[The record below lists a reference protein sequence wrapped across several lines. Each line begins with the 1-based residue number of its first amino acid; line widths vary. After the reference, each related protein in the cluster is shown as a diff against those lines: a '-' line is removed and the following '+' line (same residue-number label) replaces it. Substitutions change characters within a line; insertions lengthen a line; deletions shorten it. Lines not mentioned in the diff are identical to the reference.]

1 MQPDT
6 VVERPVTRP
15 TSGKVTG
22 LLLFRMRPVIG
33 IHSIRIGMETKLTTI
48 LAVVFSCALGS
59 MALAADPHTS
69 GTKGQPNQDC
79 GTIMVF
85 PGKTMSSP
93 AHSAFNE
100 DSTASAHY
108 ANPTTQGGIS
118 SGNSHVAA
126 QYDVACFQQM
136 NRTLQQSARMS
147 QRTAT
152 MSVGHGHGR

>member
-59 MALAADPHTS
+59 MALALDPHT
-69 GTKGQPNQDC
+69 GVTKGQPTQSC
-79 GTIMVF
+79 SVTMVT
-85 PGKTMSSP
+85 PGKTTNLP
-93 AHSAFNE
+93 AHSVFNE
-100 DSTASAHY
+100 DSTA
-108 ANPTTQGGIS
+108 
-118 SGNSHVAA
+118 
-126 QYDVACFQQM
+126 
-136 NRTLQQSARMS
+136 
-147 QRTAT
+147 
-152 MSVGHGHGR
+152 